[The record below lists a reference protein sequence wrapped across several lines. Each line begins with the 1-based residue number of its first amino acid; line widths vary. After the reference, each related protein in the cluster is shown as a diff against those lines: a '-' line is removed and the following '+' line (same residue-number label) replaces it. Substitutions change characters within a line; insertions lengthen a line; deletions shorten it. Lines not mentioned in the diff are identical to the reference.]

1 MRGDLVR
8 SLVCIAGLS
17 IALVGCGESSTG
29 IGGSADASGT
39 SGIGGADGTGGAGGL
54 AGDACLDDLG
64 VLGGIED
71 IEALVTDQCLLS
83 SRGCVLMDVAPC
95 VAECLEE
102 EVALPQDCGLCIGLV
117 TECILQDC
125 IGDCTNP
132 MSPQCN
138 ICIVAVTAQCNEVFE
153 PCAGFPVP

>member
-1 MRGDLVR
+1 M
-8 SLVCIAGLS
+8 AG
-17 IALVGCGESSTG
+17 A
-29 IGGSADASGT
+29 GGMA
-39 SGIGGADGTGGAGGL
+39 GAAGMGGAGGL
-54 AGDACLDDLG
+54 GGDACLDDLG

-83 SRGCVLMDVAPC
+83 SRGCALMEVARC

-117 TECILQDC
+117 TECILQEC
-125 IGDCTNP
+125 ISDCTNP
-132 MSPQCN
+132 MSTECGS
-138 ICIVAVTAQCNEVFE
+138 CIAAVSDQCNEVFE